1 MGPQFSLYLAFVSIG
16 STFLP
21 FAGWFVRRQNTA
33 YLRVLMTWVGL
44 AVILE
49 ICSMLL
55 QFSNKNNLFL
65 LHLDTLLEAILLLA
79 LFSQVLGK
87 KLPLWT
93 IILPAL
99 IILAF
104 EVAQFIWVEAYF
116 QRTNP
121 YSRSML
127 SLMVIGV
134 CLYHLYFVMLSEVP
148 VKWAGASPIWITSG
162 ILLYFS
168 GNLTL
173 FVLTDHLIFENPQ
186 VDAQNAF
193 IIHSS
198 LNILKFVL
206 ITAGV
211 VLLPKKIA
219 EEGVSFSGQ

>member
-1 MGPQFSLYLAFVSIG
+1 
-16 STFLP
+16 
-21 FAGWFVRRQNTA
+21 
-33 YLRVLMTWVGL
+33 
-44 AVILE
+44 
-49 ICSMLL
+49 MLL
-55 QFSNKNNLFL
+55 QFSNINNLFL
-65 LHLDTLLEAILLLA
+65 IHLDTELECILLFALFRQLLE
-79 LFSQVLGK
+79 K
-87 KLPLWT
+87 KLPLWAV
-93 IILPAL
+93 ILPVVV
-99 IILAF
+99 ITGMEIGQYF
-104 EVAQFIWVEAYF
+104 MVEAYF

-134 CLYHLYFVMLSEVP
+134 GLYHLYFVMLSEVP
-148 VKWAGASPIWITSG
+148 AKRVGASPIWITSA

-219 EEGVSFSGQ
+219 GEGVSLSGK